1 MQLPCV
7 GFVFKGVFVMFF
19 GTLEDIVGR
28 VWEGEKR
35 ECGRGDMSGIMCTYI
50 MGTDLIM
57 AGQAESDKE
66 GEVG

>member
-7 GFVFKGVFVMFF
+7 GFEFKGVFVMFF

-35 ECGRGDMSGIMCTYI
+35 QVG
-50 MGTDLIM
+50 
-57 AGQAESDKE
+57 
-66 GEVG
+66 GET